1 MNPDSTRKNDGYNKA
16 KKIRRTKSTVGN
28 RRDTAYRAADLIS
41 KVLAPQPFAFLVV
54 LILAFASPI
63 GTGPILNSL
72 YCFLLGIIFIVF
84 LPVSPVLVAYAL
96 GRVDIWVSSR
106 TRRTPF
112 FIFAILIYLI
122 GSLIFFYGKSTAMYA
137 ISLSYVFVTL
147 SVAIIN
153 LKWKISVHTAGVSGP
168 STALVGVFGL
178 VALPVVALIVL
189 VVWSRIK
196 LKAHT
201 TWQSIAGAIVG
212 TLVTLGVYVLFYPL
226 LGPSFL

>member
-1 MNPDSTRKNDGYNKA
+1 MNPNPTEKDDRHART
-16 KKIRRTKSTVGN
+16 KKIQKSTMGN
-28 RRDTAYRAADLIS
+28 KKGTSDRAADLIS
-41 KVLAPQPFAFLVV
+41 KVLAPQSVAFLVV

-63 GTGPILNSL
+63 GTGPLLNSL
-72 YCFLLGIIFIVF
+72 YCFLLGIAFIVV

-96 GRVDIWVSSR
+96 GRTDIWVSSR
-106 TRRTPF
+106 TSRTPF
-112 FIFAILIYLI
+112 FILAIMTYLI

-147 SVAIIN
+147 GVTLIN
-153 LKWKISVHTAGVSGP
+153 LKWKISVHAAGIAGP

-178 VALPVVALIVL
+178 AALPIVALIVL
-189 VVWSRIK
+189 VVWARIK

-201 TWQSIAGAIVG
+201 PWQSIAGAIVG
-212 TLVTLGVYVLFYPL
+212 VLITLGVYVIFYPL

>member
-153 LKWKISVHTAGVSGP
+153 LKWKISVHTAGSFWAFNCSRGRFWTGSASGCRFD
-168 STALVGVFGL
+168 SVGCL
-178 VALPVVALIVL
+178 EQNQ
-189 VVWSRIK
+189 IK
-196 LKAHT
+196 SAYNL
-201 TWQSIAGAIVG
+201 AINSG
-212 TLVTLGVYVLFYPL
+212 SNSWNTCYTRCLCPILSPAW
-226 LGPSFL
+226 P